1 MHFEVK
7 NGKVKR
13 MYDYLICRK
22 RISRIGAAGINAA
35 RSKLKKKG
43 LDNRG
48 FGTVEVV
55 ILIAVVVGIA
65 LLFRTAIIDFA
76 EGVIDNMF
84 PSDTGVFDNSAV

>member
-1 MHFEVK
+1 MRGKGRKYRTGMPKLHARRPAFVK
-7 NGKVKR
+7 K
-13 MYDYLICRK
+13 
-22 RISRIGAAGINAA
+22 ISSNA
-35 RSKLKKKG
+35 
-43 LDNRG
+43 G

-84 PSDTGVFDNSAV
+84 PSDTGVFDNSSI